1 MDFND
6 QLQQLAS
13 KIAKMR
19 DIIQTEE
26 AAKMAF
32 VAPFINILGYDI
44 FNPMEVVPEFVCDVG
59 MKKGEKVDYA
69 IMKDDIPIMLIEC
82 KPIGGSLSVESAAQ
96 LFRYFSVTK
105 ARIGI
110 ITDGINYR
118 LFTDLDQPNI
128 MDSRPFLEF
137 NIVENREAYIGEL
150 KKLSKSLFNLD
161 DIITSAGDLKYTREI
176 KKILRRELTEPSED
190 MVKLIAGQVYPGM
203 KTQKVIQQ
211 FTDIFKRAF
220 QQFINDNINERLKS
234 AMVATS
240 VSITT
245 EPTATQQEQPNQHP
259 ARTEEKDIVT
269 TAEEIEGF
277 YIVKSI
283 LRNVVNPNRIT
294 MRDTQSYCGIL
305 LDDNNR
311 RPICR
316 LHFNRDKKYVGI
328 FDGTKNE
335 TRHQLAHLDD
345 IYQYSEQLR
354 ATVAS
359 YDAVPESTAGSET
372 GESVSIA

>member
-13 KIAKMR
+13 KIARMR
-19 DIIQTEE
+19 NMIQTEE

-44 FNPMEVVPEFVCDVG
+44 FNPTEVVPEFICDVG
-59 MKKGEKVDYA
+59 IKKGEKVDYA
-69 IMKDDIPIMLIEC
+69 IMMDNAPIMLIEC
-82 KPIGGSLSVESAAQ
+82 KPLGGSLSVESASQ

-110 ITDGINYR
+110 ITDGVHYR

-137 NIVENREAYIGEL
+137 NIMEDREVYSGEL

-161 DIITSAGDLKYTREI
+161 EIITSAGDLKYTREI
-176 KKILRRELTEPSED
+176 KKILQRELTEPSEEL
-190 MVKLIAGQVYPGM
+190 VKLISGQVYTGV

-211 FTDIFKRAF
+211 FTDIFRRAF

-240 VSITT
+240 VSIAATPADSQQDQAQ
-245 EPTATQQEQPNQHP
+245 EPP
-259 ARTEEKDIVT
+259 ARHEEKDIMT

-283 LRNVVNPNRIT
+283 LRNVVNPVRIA

-311 RPICR
+311 RAICR
-316 LHFNRDKKYVGI
+316 LHFNRDKKYIGL
-328 FDGTKNE
+328 FDSTKNE
-335 TRHQLAHLDD
+335 TRYQIAHLDD

-359 YDAVPESTAGSET
+359 YDTVSDNTTSDSTAAAPAQS
-372 GESVSIA
+372 

>member
-13 KIAKMR
+13 KITRMR
-19 DIIQTEE
+19 DVIQTEE

-32 VAPFINILGYDI
+32 VAPFIAILGYDI
-44 FNPMEVVPEFVCDVG
+44 FDPIEVVPEFVCDVG
-59 MKKGEKVDYA
+59 TKKGEKVDYA
-69 IMKDDIPIMLIEC
+69 IMKDGTPIMLIEC
-82 KPIGGSLSVESAAQ
+82 KPLGGSLTVESAAQ

-110 ITDGINYR
+110 ITDGIYYR

-137 NIVENREAYIGEL
+137 SILENREAYTTEL

-161 DIITSAGDLKYTREI
+161 EILTSAGDLKYTREI
-176 KKILRRELTEPSED
+176 KKILQRELSEPSED
-190 MVKLIAGQVYPGM
+190 MIKLIAGQVYPGI
-203 KTQKVIQQ
+203 KTQKIIQQ

-220 QQFINDNINERLKS
+220 QQFINDHINDRLKS

-240 VSITT
+240 AASLSVAAEPRGQQVVSVRDE
-245 EPTATQQEQPNQHP
+245 EP
-259 ARTEEKDIVT
+259 RTEEKDIIT
-269 TAEEIEGF
+269 SAEEIEGF

-283 LRNVVNPNRIT
+283 LRNKVTPERIA

-311 RPICR
+311 KPICR
-316 LHFNRDKKYVGI
+316 LHFNRDKKYIGL
-328 FDGTKNE
+328 FDSAKNE
-335 TRHQLAHLDD
+335 TRYPLARLDD
-345 IYQYSEQLR
+345 IYQYSDQLR
-354 ATVAS
+354 TTASS
-359 YDAVPESTAGSET
+359 YDTAASATPAET
-372 GESVSIA
+372 A